1 MTSEWNAKD
10 HSKVSLGRVLVVGC
24 GYLGTR
30 VAQMAVELGAS
41 VSATTRRPERAKALA
56 AQGIDPYLADW
67 TDARTLRRLPDADH
81 VLVAVSYDPVAGH
94 DRETAI
100 VGGLRHLIRRLYPP
114 STAGPPSTAN
124 PSPVD
129 VRRQSPV
136 DLCYVSTTGVYHQG
150 DGRWVD
156 ETSPTKPSR
165 PGGVA
170 HLRAEQLLHRLIPSQ
185 PWTILRLAGIY
196 GPGRVP
202 RVADV
207 IAGRPIATD
216 PMGFLNLIHV
226 SDAAR
231 AVIAAWQRGVSARDE
246 CPPDRRLSALDEMPA
261 RQRDEPRRQRLYVVA
276 DDRPVIRGEFYRE
289 ISRICDAPPP
299 RFTEINADSP
309 GQRRAESNK
318 RIWNR
323 RIRRDLLKTLRFPSY
338 REGLRDVLTHVNR
351 APEEKPGVN
360 R

>member
-1 MTSEWNAKD
+1 MTSEWNAID
-10 HSKVSLGRVLVVGC
+10 HTKVSLGRVLIVGC
-24 GYLGTR
+24 GYLGIR
-30 VAQMAVELGAS
+30 VAQMAIESGAS

-56 AQGIDPYLADW
+56 ALGIEPCLADW
-67 TDARTLRRLPDADH
+67 TDARTLRRLPEADH
-81 VLVAVSYDPVAGH
+81 VLVAVSFDPVSGH
-94 DRETAI
+94 DRESAI
-100 VGGLRHLIRRLYPP
+100 VGGLRHLIGRLYPPATAGPPSAVGPP
-114 STAGPPSTAN
+114 STAG

-136 DLCYVSTTGVYHQG
+136 DLCYISTTGVYHQS
-150 DGRWVD
+150 DGCWVD
-156 ETSPTKPSR
+156 ETSPTKPTRS
-165 PGGVA
+165 GGLA
-170 HLRAEQLLHRLIPSQ
+170 HLRAEQLLHRLIPNQ

-231 AVIAAWQRGVSARDE
+231 AVIGAWQRGVSARAA
-246 CPPDRRLSALDEMPA
+246 CPPDRRLAPIDQAPDG
-261 RQRDEPRRQRLYVVA
+261 QRPRPRRHKLYVVA

-289 ISRICDAPPP
+289 ISRICQSPPP
-299 RFTEINADSP
+299 RFTATNADSP

-323 RIRRDLLKTLRFPSY
+323 RVRRDLLATLRFPSY
-338 REGLRDVLTHVNR
+338 REGLRDVLNHL
-351 APEEKPGVN
+351 A
-360 R
+360 